1 METLFNGIS
10 LHPQMM
16 LYSSNETLH
25 EAGFDQFQSLTPFY
39 GRRDGEFEI
48 SKLLESFVTQDF
60 AVFLAAYYMYYLCV
74 AGLLTAVAVFI
85 FKIDYTDIDSKQ
97 LKREVLLTLESYTTS
112 VLIGWIM
119 LQSVPFSSDI
129 DLFGI
134 ATSYVINLSVFN
146 CWFYFSH
153 RMWHSNRIIYKYV
166 HEHHHRSTIVC
177 PLTALS
183 NSWLESVWAAVGFAI
198 GPLFLGPIG
207 ANNVWGWYMAIA
219 SIFFFALLGHSRLP
233 YTLEHATHHTTVN
246 KNFGFY
252 FILSPKVGLMSW
264 DSAFG
269 TWAFAADVPKVKK
282 VYPKES
288 TLYTWDKN
296 ECAIR
301 WENIDQGKSV
311 SSKLE

>member
-1 METLFNGIS
+1 MTMLFKSIS
-10 LHPQMM
+10 LLPQMM
-16 LYSSNETLH
+16 LNSSNQTLH
-25 EAGFDQFQSLTPFY
+25 EAGSDEFQSLTPFY
-39 GRRDGEFEI
+39 GRRDGEFEV

-60 AVFLAAYYMYYLCV
+60 AVFLAAYYMYYLGV
-74 AGLLTAVAVFI
+74 AGILTAVAVFV
-85 FKIDYTDIDSKQ
+85 FKIDYSNIDSKQ

-112 VLIGWIM
+112 ALIFWIVL
-119 LQSVPFSSDI
+119 QCVPFSNDI
-129 DLFGI
+129 NLFGI
-134 ATSYVINLSVFN
+134 AASFAINLNVFL

-153 RMWHSNRIIYKYV
+153 RMWHSNRILYKYV

-183 NSWLESVWAAVGFAI
+183 NNWLESVWTDVGFAI
-198 GPLFLGPIG
+198 GPLFLGAIG

-219 SIFFFALLGHSRLP
+219 SIVFVALFGHSRLP
-233 YTLEHATHHTTVN
+233 YSLEHATHHTMVN

-252 FILSPKVGLMSW
+252 LHISPYVGMLRW
-264 DSAFG
+264 DSVFG

-288 TLYTWDKN
+288 SLYTWNKN
-296 ECAIR
+296 ERAIR
-301 WENIDQGKSV
+301 WDSVEQGKSV

>member
-1 METLFNGIS
+1 MTMLANVIS
-10 LHPQMM
+10 LLPQMM
-16 LYSSNETLH
+16 LNSSNEMLH
-25 EAGFDQFQSLTPFY
+25 QAGSDEFQSLPLLY

-48 SKLLESFVTQDF
+48 SKLPLSFVTQDF
-60 AVFLAAYYMYYLCV
+60 AVFLAAYYMYYLAV

-97 LKREVLLTLESYTTS
+97 LKREALLTLESYTTS
-112 VLIGWIM
+112 ALIFWIM
-119 LQSVPFSSDI
+119 LQCVPFSNDI

-134 ATSYVINLSVFN
+134 AASYVINLNVFL
-146 CWFYFSH
+146 CWFYVSH

-183 NSWLESVWAAVGFAI
+183 NSWLESVWTDVAFAI
-198 GPLFLGPIG
+198 GPLFLG
-207 ANNVWGWYMAIA
+207 ANNVWGWYMSIA
-219 SIFFFALLGHSRLP
+219 SIVFVALGGHSRLP
-233 YTLEHATHHTTVN
+233 YSLEHATHHTTVN

-252 FILSPKVGLMSW
+252 WHVSSYVGILRW
-264 DSAFG
+264 DSVFG
-269 TWAFAADVPKVKK
+269 TWAFAAEVPKVKK

-288 TLYTWDKN
+288 TLYTWNKN

-301 WENIDQGKSV
+301 WNNVDQGKSV